1 MKIFKGL
8 EKRLAVLFF
17 SIALLATLATALAG
31 IYSARTLFS
40 SYLEKNQSLQAQNWA
55 ASFAEYYQ
63 QNGGFSG
70 MENTA
75 RPMQRGRGYGRMM
88 GAGGSNG
95 WVLAQTDGLVLW
107 DSSGMLAG
115 QRLGQEQLS
124 GAVPVVVEGTTVG
137 LVVNTS
143 HSLNGLGALEQ
154 DFVNSL
160 TYYALII
167 ALIIG
172 LAAVGLGII
181 MARPIVRPVQT
192 MSEAAHRLAGGD
204 LDFNVP
210 VRGSDEIRQL
220 AEDFNLMSES
230 LRQTRIMRRNLT
242 ADIAHE
248 LRTPL
253 TILRANLDELQA
265 KAKDDEQ
272 AVVANLQDEVLRMS
286 KLVKDMETLA
296 LAETGNL
303 VINKNR
309 VGLESIIDR
318 LAPVLPELEG
328 KEVSLE
334 IALEQNLPQVMA
346 DPDRLLQVL
355 LNLLSNALAHSP
367 KGGKIVI
374 RGIKKESYIQISIS
388 DQGGGIDPAHL
399 PYVFERFYRADTSRS
414 RREGGMGLGLAIAR
428 SLVEAHG
435 GQIWVESRVGQGSVF
450 SFTIPFANGFGDG
463 S

>member
-8 EKRLAVLFF
+8 EKRLAVLFV

-31 IYSARTLFS
+31 IYSARTLFTA
-40 SYLEKNQSLQAQNWA
+40 YLEKNQSLQAQNWA
-55 ASFAEYYQ
+55 AYFAEYYQ
-63 QNGGFSG
+63 QSGGFSG
-70 MENTA
+70 IENTA

-88 GAGGSNG
+88 GGAGGSG
-95 WVLAQTDGLVLW
+95 FMLVQTDGLVLW
-107 DSSGMLAG
+107 ESSGMLVG
-115 QRLGQEQLS
+115 QRLAQEQLN
-124 GAVPVVVEGTTVG
+124 GAVPVTVNNATVG
-137 LVVNTS
+137 LVVNNS
-143 HSLNGLGALEQ
+143 HVLNGLGALEQ
-154 DFVNSL
+154 DFVSSL

-167 ALIIG
+167 AIIVG
-172 LAAVGLGII
+172 LAAVVLGII

-204 LDFNVP
+204 LDFSVP
-210 VRGSDEIRQL
+210 VKGSDEIRQL

-265 KAKDDEQ
+265 KASDAEQ
-272 AVVANLQDEVLRMS
+272 PVIANLQDEVLRMS
-286 KLVKDMETLA
+286 RLVKDMETLA

-309 VGLESIIDR
+309 VRLDSILDR
-318 LAPVLPELEG
+318 LAPVLPEFEG
-328 KEVSLE
+328 REVSLE
-334 IALEQNLPQVMA
+334 ISLDPDLPEVMA

-367 KGGKIVI
+367 KGGKIVVK
-374 RGIKKESYIQISIS
+374 GIKREGFVHIAIS
-388 DQGGGIDPAHL
+388 DQGGGIAPAHL

-435 GQIWVESRVGQGSVF
+435 GQIWVESTLGQGSVF
-450 SFTIPFANGFGDG
+450 SFTIPAA